1 MPVAANSATASK
13 SYLEAKVRRKPHQ
26 KLNKQNGFTL
36 TELIIAAALGTGLA
50 IVVSQ
55 LMVSHLQSNARS
67 ESLQRQREDWKRAT
81 RFIESEIAMSGRI
94 FTASEAISIPA
105 SCDLQTSE
113 IKLALDLPREL
124 PPVIYGVRLLN
135 SSTSSVDRSQW
146 IGEGQDDQNF
156 GLLIR
161 CGPSL
166 KITSN
171 GDDDYDG
178 SSTNQT
184 VVLDGIDT
192 SGAGGG
198 LNIKVHDSKS
208 ASFSLALKGLA
219 NSRFSGNPIY
229 FGLRL
234 GSGSYS
240 RINPIAS
247 FPEESSICQ
256 RLCGIDPD
264 TGERGCQDVGSYY
277 VVPVSDSTFT
287 VPYEG
292 LTENDNITV
301 CSLIP
306 STSITGGDRSDVI
319 DGLMPSPTSSPGVTI
334 NGGDGRNVLFG
345 TPGSDTLTA
354 GAGDDVIVGRAGSD
368 TIDGGNGNNSYSPW
382 PSLNDPAISNLGSLN
397 TTTIT
402 GGSGLDIVYLRGNK
416 NEFSSIS
423 LCSTSSGCTIKP
435 SDSSLKLSLILKEG
449 IDVLV
454 FKDAR
459 IDLP

>member
-1 MPVAANSATASK
+1 MKRSNLKITHK
-13 SYLEAKVRRKPHQ
+13 T
-26 KLNKQNGFTL
+26 NGFTL
-36 TELIIAAALGTGLA
+36 TELIIAAALGTGLVLIA
-50 IVVSQ
+50 SQ
-55 LMVSHLQSNARS
+55 WMFSHLQSNARS
-67 ESLQRQREDWKRAT
+67 ESLQRQRENWKRAT

-94 FTASEAISIPA
+94 FTAGEAVSIPTG
-105 SCDLQTSE
+105 CDLQTSE

-124 PPVIYGVRLLN
+124 PLVLYGVRPLN
-135 SSTSSVDRSQW
+135 SSTSGVDRSQW
-146 IGEGQDDQNF
+146 IGEGQDAQDF

-161 CGPSL
+161 CGPNL
-166 KITSN
+166 KLTSN
-171 GDDDYDG
+171 GSDDYDG
-178 SSTNQT
+178 TSVNQA
-184 VVLDGIDT
+184 VILDGIDT
-192 SGAGGG
+192 SAQGNG
-198 LNIKVHDSKS
+198 LQVKVHDSKS
-208 ASFSLALKGLA
+208 ASFSLALKSLA
-219 NSRFSGNPIY
+219 NSRFSGTPIY

-264 TGERGCQDVGSYY
+264 TGERGCQDIGSYY
-277 VVPVSDSTFT
+277 VVPVSESSFT

-306 STSITGGDRSDVI
+306 SSNITGGDRSDVI

-334 NGGDGRNVLFG
+334 DGGEGRNVLLG
-345 TPGSDTLTA
+345 TPGPDTLSA
-354 GAGDDVIVGRAGSD
+354 GSGDDVIVGRAGSD
-368 TIDGGNGNNSYSPW
+368 TINGGNGNNSYSPW
-382 PSLNDPAISNLGSLN
+382 PSLNDPSIGNLESLQ
-397 TTTIT
+397 TTRIT

-416 NEFSSIS
+416 NDFSSITA
-423 LCSTSSGCTIKP
+423 CSTSSGCMIKP
-435 SDSSLKLSLILKEG
+435 SEPSIQLALDLKAG

>member
-13 SYLEAKVRRKPHQ
+13 QSLGGKMRRIQHQ
-26 KLNKQNGFTL
+26 KLHRQNGFTL
-36 TELIIAAALGTGLA
+36 TELILAAALGTGLA
-50 IVVSQ
+50 LVVGQ

-67 ESLQRQREDWKRAT
+67 ESLQRQRDDWKRAT

-94 FTASEAISIPA
+94 FNAGEAVSIPA
-105 SCDLQTSE
+105 GCDLQTNE

-124 PPVIYGVRLLN
+124 PLVLYGVRKLN
-135 SSTSSVDRSQW
+135 SSTSGVDRSQW
-146 IGEGQDDQNF
+146 IGEGQNDQNF

-161 CGPSL
+161 CGPNL
-166 KITSN
+166 KLTKT
-171 GDDDYDG
+171 GDNDYDNSVG
-178 SSTNQT
+178 QA
-184 VVLDGIDT
+184 VLLDGIDT
-192 SGAGGG
+192 SAPGGG
-198 LNIKVHDSKS
+198 LNVKVHDSKS
-208 ASFSLALKGLA
+208 VSFSLALKGLA
-219 NSRFSGNPIY
+219 NSRFSETPIY

-264 TGERGCQDVGSYY
+264 TGKRGCQDVGSYY
-277 VVPVSDSTFT
+277 VVPVSESTFT

-301 CSLIP
+301 CNLIP
-306 STSITGGDRSDVI
+306 STNITGGDRSDVI
-319 DGLMPSPTSSPGVTI
+319 DGLMPSPTSTPGVTI
-334 NGGDGRNVLFG
+334 DGGDGRNVLFG
-345 TPGSDTLTA
+345 TSGPDTITA
-354 GAGDDVIVGRAGSD
+354 GSGDDVIVGRAGSD
-368 TIDGGNGNNSYSPW
+368 TLDGGNGNNSYSPW
-382 PSLNDPAISNLGSLN
+382 PSLNDPAIGSLEVLQ

-402 GGSGLDIVYLRGNK
+402 GGTGLDIVYLRGSK

-423 LCSTSSGCTIKP
+423 SCSTTSECTITP
-435 SDSSLKLSLILKEG
+435 SDTSLKLALVLKPG

>member
-1 MPVAANSATASK
+1 M
-13 SYLEAKVRRKPHQ
+13 RRIPHQ
-26 KLNKQNGFTL
+26 KLHKQNGFTL

-50 IVVSQ
+50 IVASQ

-94 FTASEAISIPA
+94 FTAGEAVSIPTG
-105 SCDLQTSE
+105 CNLQTSE
-113 IKLALDLPREL
+113 IKLALDLPRDL
-124 PPVIYGVRLLN
+124 PLVLYGIRSLN
-135 SSTSSVDRSQW
+135 SSTSNVDRSQW

-161 CGPSL
+161 CGPNL
-166 KITSN
+166 KLTSN

-178 SSTNQT
+178 ASMNQT

-192 SGAGGG
+192 SAAGGG
-198 LNIKVHDSKS
+198 LNVKVHDSKS

-219 NSRFSGNPIY
+219 TSRFSGNPIY

-277 VVPVSDSTFT
+277 VVPVSESTFT

-301 CSLIP
+301 CSLIQ
-306 STSITGGDRSDVI
+306 STNITGGDRSDVI

-334 NGGDGRNVLFG
+334 DGGDGRNVLFG
-345 TPGSDTLTA
+345 TPGPDILTA
-354 GAGDDVIVGRAGSD
+354 GSGDDVIVGRAGSD

-382 PSLNDPAISNLGSLN
+382 PSLNDPAIGSLEN
-397 TTTIT
+397 LQTTTIT

-423 LCSTSSGCTIKP
+423 SCSTASGCTIKP
-435 SDSSLKLSLILKEG
+435 SDTSLKLALVLKPG